1 LLIAIATLGD
11 WLKESYA
18 SFSTN
23 EKQNQKPK
31 PFVSYARDPSR
42 ASRKSQ
48 AISRNSY
55 WFISLSVP
63 VGSSYYFGSGF
74 LTVI

>member
-1 LLIAIATLGD
+1 MLIAIAMLVD

-31 PFVSYARDPSR
+31 PFVSYTHDFSR
-42 ASRKSQ
+42 ALRKLQ
-48 AISRNSY
+48 VISRNSD
-55 WFISLSVP
+55 WFITLSVP
-63 VGSSYYFGSGF
+63 VGSSYYFGGGF
-74 LTVI
+74 LKVI